1 MATNSVET
9 TIMINGAAVPV
20 EYPGQTKETIELI
33 LREPKVANYF
43 SKIHPDIVP
52 NKVTLLSHYMFGR
65 CVGFV
70 FMNVVSIHKHTGEKL
85 AGVVFLRGGSVACLI
100 LIKAKETGHLYFL
113 KVMQLRVPV
122 GKEIG
127 EICAGM
133 LDRELGKM
141 SGVMVKEIEEET
153 GIKVISFGK
162 KNDNP
167 LEQFNYLEELGQFY
181 PSPGGCD
188 EVISNFW
195 FMSEMTGKEIT
206 ALHGKNMTHDEDNS
220 TENIRVEIEPFT
232 LKNIVATND
241 AKAMCAT
248 LQLIAKYPG
257 IMPRG

>member
-9 TIMINGAAVPV
+9 TMITINGAAVPV
-20 EYPGQTKETIELI
+20 EYIGQSKETIELI

-52 NKVTLLSHYMFGR
+52 SKITLLSHYMFGR

-70 FMNVVSIHKHTGEKL
+70 FMNIVSVHKHTGERL

-100 LIKAKETGHLYFL
+100 IIKAKETGSLYFL
-113 KVMQLRVPV
+113 KVMQLRVPA

-153 GIKVISFGK
+153 GIKIIGPNTMGIANFVKGGILSFVSTPG
-162 KNDNP
+162 
-167 LEQFNYLEELGQFY
+167 EGSTFWIEL
-181 PSPGGCD
+181 P
-188 EVISNFW
+188 
-195 FMSEMTGKEIT
+195 TGAAEK
-206 ALHGKNMTHDEDNS
+206 
-220 TENIRVEIEPFT
+220 
-232 LKNIVATND
+232 
-241 AKAMCAT
+241 
-248 LQLIAKYPG
+248 IAESDSMRLG
-257 IMPRG
+257 RL